1 MRDTMTKMRIF
12 TIADFKEEEQWL
24 REMHR
29 AGWKLTGMTNPCWFH
44 FERCEP
50 EDVVYQLDFRNR
62 RDGDG
67 ASYRQI
73 FRDCGW
79 EYVDS
84 CMSFHYFRKPVAA
97 MVGVE
102 EIFSDNTSRA
112 ELLGRIWKWR
122 MIPIFAVFFGCVLPQ
137 IHKSFSGETPW
148 DAVFV
153 FCCVLLLVY
162 LWLILHVGVKFFR
175 MKSALSRGGR

>member
-1 MRDTMTKMRIF
+1 MSNTLTKIRMF

-29 AGWKLTGMTNPCWFH
+29 MGWKLFGMSPPCIFQ

-67 ASYRQI
+67 SSYRQI

-84 CMSFHYFRKPVAA
+84 CLSFHYFRKPVTE
-97 MVGVE
+97 MDGEE

-112 ELLGRIWKWR
+112 ELLGRIWKCR
-122 MIPIFAVFFGCVLPQ
+122 MMPIFVIFFGCLLPQ
-137 IHKSFSGETPW
+137 IHSSISGEVPL
-148 DAVFV
+148 DAFFV
-153 FCCVLLLVY
+153 LFCVLFFLY
-162 LWLILHVGVKFFR
+162 FRLIIHVGVKFYR
-175 MKSALSRGGR
+175 MRRSLE